1 MGRCSSDDLKLH
13 LKLGRTSSKHAN
25 LAMDD
30 SGAKRNR
37 KMSKILMMA
46 FANTVEISK
55 TMENL
60 EDEKCARTNQSV
72 HLFCLQD
79 IAQVR

>member
-1 MGRCSSDDLKLH
+1 
-13 LKLGRTSSKHAN
+13 
-25 LAMDD
+25 
-30 SGAKRNR
+30 
-37 KMSKILMMA
+37 MSKILMMA